1 MRMKDERRGKRVR
14 RETAKLRSKGK
25 VSPAVVGNPALKH
38 CRQCRAPAAEVDRR
52 IRGRQSQL
60 VPNFIDQLLDWRS
73 LQANASP
80 WGSSANGNL
89 GEMTPTMS
97 IRSKR
102 DWRGL
107 DHIIIQSLWLLEMGS
122 LMALSSGIWGQ
133 AGHGRLT
140 LRNHKHP
147 IFIMLALVFPSIFL
161 QGRGS

>member
-14 RETAKLRSKGK
+14 RETAKLRSKGQ
-25 VSPAVVGNPALKH
+25 VSPAVVGNPAL
-38 CRQCRAPAAEVDRR
+38 QNYRAPAAEVDRR

-60 VPNFIDQLLDWRS
+60 APNFIDQLLDWRS

-89 GEMTPTMS
+89 GEMTPTMC

-122 LMALSSGIWGQ
+122 LMALFSGIWGQ

-147 IFIMLALVFPSIFL
+147 IFIMLALVFPRIFL
-161 QGRGS
+161 QGSGS